1 MYAKTSTTCTK
12 GYNIIVSLKIKRPY
26 SVRLR
31 GK

>member
-1 MYAKTSTTCTK
+1 MYAKTLTTRTE
-12 GYNIIVSLKIKRPY
+12 YNIIVSLKIKRPY